1 MDVPAAATGNGWL
14 ARLIARKPRTAGILR
29 RVVSRTL
36 RDGYIHAG
44 NIAYLS
50 LVTLLPLVILITAV
64 TVAFGQ
70 TDAGQ
75 YAIDG
80 VLRALP
86 SNISDLFAPV
96 IDEVLQARTGNLLW
110 IGALVALWTVTTFIE
125 TLRDIGFR
133 AYGVKAE
140 RHFLTYR
147 LQSLAGTLAAMLLVV
162 ATFIAQLVLVVAVR
176 AVEGL
181 VPLGVALPDW
191 IDWSR
196 MVTPLV
202 LFLALWALLKMLA
215 PAPYRARACWPG
227 ALVTTLAW
235 VVGSLLIGP
244 TFSTFSHMGLT
255 YGALSGV
262 MLALLFFYAIGFA
275 LVAGVE
281 LNAALADDG
290 SGAQP
295 GSAGAKVALGRPH
308 IQE

>member
-1 MDVPAAATGNGWL
+1 MEEAESWWVRL
-14 ARLIARKPRTAGILR
+14 ANRKPLTTGIVR
-29 RVVSRTL
+29 RVFTRTL

-75 YAIDG
+75 YAING

-86 SNISDLFAPV
+86 GNIAELFEPV
-96 IDEVLQARTGNLLW
+96 ITEVLQARTGNLLW
-110 IGALVALWTVTTFIE
+110 IGGIVALWTVTTFIE
-125 TLRDIGFR
+125 TLRDINFR
-133 AYGVKAE
+133 AFDLE
-140 RHFLTYR
+140 PELHFLKYR
-147 LQSLAGTLAAMLLVV
+147 LQSLAGTIIAILLVLIIFV
-162 ATFIAQLVLVVAVR
+162 FQFAMVVFIRDL
-176 AVEGL
+176 E
-181 VPLGVALPDW
+181 ALLPIGIELPGW

-196 MVTPLV
+196 VVTPVV
-202 LFLALWALLKMLA
+202 LFLALWGLLKLLT
-215 PAPYRARACWPG
+215 PPVRKYSPTWPG
-227 ALVTTLAW
+227 ALITTIAW

-281 LNAALADDG
+281 TNAAIAE
-290 SGAQP
+290 AY
-295 GSAGAKVALGRPH
+295 A
-308 IQE
+308 

>member
-1 MDVPAAATGNGWL
+1 MEEADAGWWARL
-14 ARLIARKPRTAGILR
+14 ARLKPRTTGIIR
-29 RVVSRTL
+29 RVAGRTL

-50 LVTLLPLVILITAV
+50 LVTLLPLIILITAV
-64 TVAFGQ
+64 TVAFGR

-86 SNISDLFAPV
+86 ANIAELFVPV

-110 IGALVALWTVTTFIE
+110 IGAIVALWTVTTFIE
-125 TLRDIGFR
+125 TLRDINFR
-133 AYGVKAE
+133 AFDVEPE

-147 LQSLAGTLAAMLLVV
+147 LQSLAGTLIAILLVLV
-162 ATFIAQLVLVVAVR
+162 TFVLQFTLVVAVR
-176 AVEGL
+176 AVEQL
-181 VPLGVALPDW
+181 VPLGIELPNW

-196 MVTPLV
+196 LVTPAV
-202 LFLALWALLKMLA
+202 LFLAVWGLLKLLT
-215 PAPYRARACWPG
+215 PPDFKYSPTWPG
-227 ALVTTLAW
+227 ALITTAAW

-244 TFSTFSHMGLT
+244 TFSTFGHMGLT

-262 MLALLFFYAIGFA
+262 MLALLFFYGVGFA

-281 LNAALADDG
+281 VNAAIAE
-290 SGAQP
+290 SYA
-295 GSAGAKVALGRPH
+295 
-308 IQE
+308 

>member
-1 MDVPAAATGNGWL
+1 MEETQSWWVRL
-14 ARLIARKPRTAGILR
+14 ANRKPLTTGIVR
-29 RVVSRTL
+29 RVFTRTL

-75 YAIDG
+75 YAING

-86 SNISDLFAPV
+86 GNIAELFEPV
-96 IDEVLQARTGNLLW
+96 ISEVLQARTGNLLW
-110 IGALVALWTVTTFIE
+110 IGGIVALWTVTTFIE
-125 TLRDIGFR
+125 TLRDINFR
-133 AYGVKAE
+133 AFDLE
-140 RHFLTYR
+140 PELHFLKYR
-147 LQSLAGTLAAMLLVV
+147 LQSLAGTLIAILLVLIIFV
-162 ATFIAQLVLVVAVR
+162 FQFAMVVFIRDL
-176 AVEGL
+176 E
-181 VPLGVALPDW
+181 ALLPIGIELPGW

-196 MVTPLV
+196 LVTPVV
-202 LFLALWALLKMLA
+202 LFLALWALLKLLT
-215 PAPYRARACWPG
+215 PPVRKYSPTWPG
-227 ALVTTLAW
+227 ALITTIAW
-235 VVGSLLIGP
+235 VIGSLLIGP

-281 LNAALADDG
+281 TNAAIAE
-290 SGAQP
+290 AY
-295 GSAGAKVALGRPH
+295 A
-308 IQE
+308 

>member
-1 MDVPAAATGNGWL
+1 MEEAESWWVRL
-14 ARLIARKPRTAGILR
+14 ANRKPLTTGIVR
-29 RVVSRTL
+29 RVFTRTL

-75 YAIDG
+75 YAING

-86 SNISDLFAPV
+86 GNIAELFEPV
-96 IDEVLQARTGNLLW
+96 ITEVLQARTGNLLW
-110 IGALVALWTVTTFIE
+110 IGGIVALWTVTTFIE
-125 TLRDIGFR
+125 TLRDINFR
-133 AYGVKAE
+133 AFDLE
-140 RHFLTYR
+140 PELHFLKYR
-147 LQSLAGTLAAMLLVV
+147 LQSLAGTIIAILLVLIIFV
-162 ATFIAQLVLVVAVR
+162 FQFAMVVFIRDL
-176 AVEGL
+176 E
-181 VPLGVALPDW
+181 ALLPIGIELPGW

-196 MVTPLV
+196 VITPVV
-202 LFLALWALLKMLA
+202 LFLALWGLLKLLT
-215 PAPYRARACWPG
+215 PPVRKYSPTWPG
-227 ALVTTLAW
+227 ALITTIAW

-262 MLALLFFYAIGFA
+262 MLALLFFYAVGFA

-281 LNAALADDG
+281 TNAAIAE
-290 SGAQP
+290 AY
-295 GSAGAKVALGRPH
+295 A
-308 IQE
+308 